1 MIISIPL
8 VYIASQA
15 GWVVA
20 EVGRQPWTIQDA
32 LPVQAAVSNIAAG
45 AVKTTF
51 TLFLVL
57 FTLMLIAELS
67 IMIHAIKKG
76 PKNHVS
82 NDSQN
87 EAK

>member
-20 EVGRQPWTIQDA
+20 EMGRQPWTIQDT
-32 LPVQAAVSNIAAG
+32 LPPYAAVSNIAAG

-51 TLFLVL
+51 FLFLAL
-57 FTLMLIAELS
+57 FTLMLI
-67 IMIHAIKKG
+67 G
-76 PKNHVS
+76 
-82 NDSQN
+82 
-87 EAK
+87 